1 VGTAARRSA
10 LRIIGLV
17 VACCALLF
25 VAAMFLGSAVA
36 WIDDDYCLWIARDLM
51 VTELV
56 GQRPSLWPLGMVCT
70 YETADG
76 MVTRGPQ
83 LVHTWYALALIPC
96 GVALVAV
103 LRRLR
108 HERAGRS
115 SHHDRDTT
123 LQA

>member
-1 VGTAARRSA
+1 
-10 LRIIGLV
+10 
-17 VACCALLF
+17 
-25 VAAMFLGSAVA
+25 MFLGSAVR
-36 WIDDDYCLWIARDLM
+36 WIDDDYCFSIARDLT

-56 GQRPSLWPLGMVCT
+56 GQRPSLWPPGMVCT
-70 YETADG
+70 YKTADG

-103 LRRLR
+103 LRRAR
-108 HERAGRS
+108 HERGGRS